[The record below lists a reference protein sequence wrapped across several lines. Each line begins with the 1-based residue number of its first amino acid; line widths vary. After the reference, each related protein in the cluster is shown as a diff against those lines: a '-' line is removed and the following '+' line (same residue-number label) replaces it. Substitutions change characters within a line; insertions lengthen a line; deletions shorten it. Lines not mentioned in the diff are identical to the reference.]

1 MKEYENVFNHGLSE
15 DEFYNMMTTGLA
27 EALRGEGE
35 PLDAVIAELK
45 ADLLEGIDVV
55 TIQIEIVIRFA
66 ASDSSLET

>member
-15 DEFYNMMTTGLA
+15 DEFYNMITTGLA

-45 ADLLEGIDVV
+45 ADLLEGID
-55 TIQIEIVIRFA
+55 EDR
-66 ASDSSLET
+66 